1 MYATIYCDVIW
12 LQRNRWIAKR
22 TETHPQISYKVQPE
36 YEHHFLPFCQSAT
49 VGHDHKNDII
59 LVCIKL
65 IRMDGPLKAA
75 GAAVLVASSVVK
87 LCFMK
92 VLIDDK
98 CNSTNPKLSYAKLT
112 DP

>member
-65 IRMDGPLKAA
+65 IRMDGPLLAT
-75 GAAVLVASSVVK
+75 GAALLVASSMVK
-87 LCFMK
+87 L
-92 VLIDDK
+92 
-98 CNSTNPKLSYAKLT
+98 
-112 DP
+112 